1 MHPAYAEPRT
11 KEEWRAYVDTRAP
24 VRPSLPGYEDYL
36 RMGEVDRD
44 DLNDRRG
51 AFHSALVI
59 IRSERMR
66 QIHKVMARKLRV
78 NAHQTTGARRGVV
91 IDGPPTV
98 GKSTLV
104 KVFAADHELALRR
117 RFPEWFK
124 PRSTQGFR
132 IDYTP
137 VVYLSIP
144 SQATPKDLSAII
156 AQYLGIPIRRGATK
170 NEITTQAL
178 RALNLVGTE
187 LIIVDD
193 VHFLDLSAKEG
204 RLVNDHLKYLANH
217 TAATFV
223 YTGHDLQKSG
233 LFLEGGAAERAT
245 QTAGRYALHRLD
257 PFTIRTETQ
266 QLEWVGIIQA
276 MENTLLLYRH
286 RPGNLAKHWRYL
298 HDRTGGTLAALSD
311 LIREAADE
319 AIETGTEAITKTIMD
334 NIVLGQRAEAR
345 YAQIR
350 QRARKSSHL
359 FEKLTPQSDSEHSRQ

>member
-1 MHPAYAEPRT
+1 MDEA
-11 KEEWRAYVDTRAP
+11 
-24 VRPSLPGYEDYL
+24 
-36 RMGEVDRD
+36 DRVA
-44 DLNDRRG
+44 LNDLRG

-66 QIHKVMARKLRV
+66 QLHKIMARKLRV
-78 NAHQTTGARRGVV
+78 NAHQAPGARRGVV

-104 KVFAADHELALRR
+104 KIFAADHELALRR
-117 RFPEWFK
+117 RYPERFG
-124 PRSTQGFR
+124 PHSSQGYR

-156 AQYLGIPIRRGATK
+156 AQYLGLPIRRGATK
-170 NEITTQAL
+170 NEITAATL
-178 RALNLVGTE
+178 HTLNLVGTE
-187 LIIVDD
+187 LVIVDD

-204 RLVNDHLKYLANH
+204 KLVNDHLKYLANH

-233 LFLEGGAAERAT
+233 LFLEGGAVERAT

-257 PFTIRTETQ
+257 PFTITTEAR

-276 MENTLLLYRH
+276 MENALILYRH
-286 RPGNLAKHWRYL
+286 KSGDLAKRWRYL

-319 AIETGTEAITKTIMD
+319 AIETGTEAITKTILD
-334 NIVLGQRAEAR
+334 DIVLGQRAEAR
-345 YAQIR
+345 YARILGR
-350 QRARKSSHL
+350 RAKATNL
-359 FEKLTPQSDSEHSRQ
+359 PATGEQTAVGY